1 MEMEGQGKMGRA
13 CRNCDAADENDDDGL
28 MADPMPANNL
38 VAELQHQLVV
48 LVPVGKVSS

>member
-1 MEMEGQGKMGRA
+1 MGRA

-28 MADPMPANNL
+28 MVDPMPANNL